1 MCATCNVLRSLLIDR
16 GMSPALAMTIGSALE
31 PVEDAAVDAAK
42 GAVKKTKRKVSKYAR
57 EYGKAYKS
65 LKRKHPRAQHRTLV
79 KKAHAVAKK
88 TAKKK

>member
-42 GAVKKTKRKVSKYAR
+42 GVVKKTKRKVSKYAR
-57 EYGKAYKS
+57 EYGKAYKM
-65 LKRKHPRAQHRTLV
+65 LKKKHPRSKHQTLV
-79 KKAHAVAKK
+79 KRAHAVAKR
-88 TAKKK
+88 TVKKK